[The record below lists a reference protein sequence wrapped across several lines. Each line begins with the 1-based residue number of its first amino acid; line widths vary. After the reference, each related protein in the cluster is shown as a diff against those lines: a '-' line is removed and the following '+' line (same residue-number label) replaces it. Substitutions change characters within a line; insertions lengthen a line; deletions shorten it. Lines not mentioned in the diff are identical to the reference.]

1 MSIILERDTE
11 DDWPEFGETFMNGL
25 KFAMIGFEM
34 ISVFI
39 LVILGLVLL
48 VFGII
53 RIVGW
58 ISALY
63 ERGYDRKQ
71 AKRRS
76 DEEVMMGT
84 IVSVANER
92 DVVEEG
98 FLAHDKSRGGEQT

>member
-1 MSIILERDTE
+1 
-11 DDWPEFGETFMNGL
+11 MNGL
-25 KFAMIGFEM
+25 KFAMIGFEG
-34 ISVFI
+34 ISV
-39 LVILGLVLL
+39 VILIILAVVLL
-48 VFGII
+48 IFGII

-98 FLAHDKSRGGEQT
+98 FLAHDKPRGSE